1 MASLSQLFNTCG
13 ACSARCHC
21 PCEGTQ
27 TSSRLFNQESTATPS
42 PASGMVESTWE
53 NQPGVRSA
61 EVLVKRE
68 PEESGGC
75 LRAPD
80 PYWLPEPTQ
89 PLLSSRGLPLSSP
102 LKSLS
107 ETHHLTADGER
118 QLLSP
123 LHSRAD

>member
-68 PEESGGC
+68 PEESGGASGLQIPTGC
-75 LRAPD
+75 LSPPNLFFLAEG
-80 PYWLPEPTQ
+80 YHC
-89 PLLSSRGLPLSSP
+89 PLL
-102 LKSLS
+102 
-107 ETHHLTADGER
+107 
-118 QLLSP
+118 
-123 LHSRAD
+123 